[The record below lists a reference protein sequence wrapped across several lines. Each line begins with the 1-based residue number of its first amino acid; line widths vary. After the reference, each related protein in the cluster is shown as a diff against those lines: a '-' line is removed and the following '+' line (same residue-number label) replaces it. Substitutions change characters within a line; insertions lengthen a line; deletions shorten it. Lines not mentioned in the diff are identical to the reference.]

1 MAEHQ
6 DKAFALD
13 THLDEEPVQKEKK
26 PRTQA
31 QIDAWNKAQQTR
43 IENAK
48 LKKETKVKEYV
59 ETKIETLK
67 KKLPKSKTEVL
78 YKPPPVVVQEEES
91 DEEEEPEVVV
101 VRVPKKKVV
110 KPKPKKQIRIEL
122 EEEEFSDEDP
132 EPITKPKVAPQKAP
146 PKPVQKESPVGPRLY
161 FV

>member
-1 MAEHQ
+1 MADEHQ
-6 DKAFALD
+6 
-13 THLDEEPVQKEKK
+13 DEEPVQKEKK
-26 PRTQA
+26 PRTEA
-31 QIDAWNKAQQTR
+31 QIAAWNKAQQTR

-67 KKLPKSKTEVL
+67 KKLP
-78 YKPPPVVVQEEES
+78 PPVVVQEEES
-91 DEEEEPEVVV
+91 DTSDEEPEVVV

-110 KPKPKKQIRIEL
+110 KPKPKPKKQIRVEL
-122 EEEEFSDEDP
+122 EEESFSDEE
-132 EPITKPKVAPQKAP
+132 EPITKPKVAPQKPP

>member
-6 DKAFALD
+6 EEV
-13 THLDEEPVQKEKK
+13 EEPVQKEKK

-48 LKKETKVKEYV
+48 LKKENKVKEYV

-78 YKPPPVVVQEEES
+78 SKPPPVVVQEEES
-91 DEEEEPEVVV
+91 DTSDEEEPEPEVVV

-110 KPKPKKQIRIEL
+110 KPKPKPKKQIRIEL
-122 EEEEFSDEDP
+122 EEEEFSDEE
-132 EPITKPKVAPQKAP
+132 EPITKPKVAPQKPP
-146 PKPVQKESPVGPRLY
+146 PKPVQKESPVAPRLY

>member
-6 DKAFALD
+6 EEV
-13 THLDEEPVQKEKK
+13 EEPVQKEKK
-26 PRTQA
+26 PRTEA
-31 QIDAWNKAQQTR
+31 QIAAWNKAQATR

-67 KKLPKSKTEVL
+67 KKLPPAKKVIQEV
-78 YKPPPVVVQEEES
+78 ES
-91 DEEEEPEVVV
+91 DSSDEGEPEPEVVV

-110 KPKPKKQIRIEL
+110 KPKPVKKQIRVEL
-122 EEEEFSDEDP
+122 EEEEFSDE
-132 EPITKPKVAPQKAP
+132 EPITKPKVAPQKPP
-146 PKPVQKESPVGPRLY
+146 PKPVPKESPVAPRLY